1 MSMEAIERAARAYAA
16 QRSALGLAVQAL
28 EGAFAKAREKFMPA
42 IRDRSGQAA
51 TSRRALVDL
60 VEAHP
65 ELFRKPKTLVLSG
78 IRVGFKKAPGAI
90 RIADPDV
97 TVRLIRKHHPDLA
110 DTLIKTT
117 DTVVKSALSTL
128 SAAELKK
135 LGVTVTDT
143 TDQVV
148 AQSTDGEIDKL
159 VEALLK
165 DEPAAPAEV
174 AA

>member
-1 MSMEAIERAARAYAA
+1 MSMEAIERAAAEYATKRDILN
-16 QRSALGLAVQAL
+16 RSVQGLQD
-28 EGAFAKAREKFMPA
+28 AFARAREKFMPA
-42 IRDRSGQAA
+42 IRERSAVAA
-51 TSRRALVDL
+51 TARRALTDL
-60 VEAHP
+60 LEAHP
-65 ELFRKPKTLVLSG
+65 ELFRKPKTIVLSG

-97 TVRLIRKHHPDLA
+97 TVRLIRKHHPELA

-117 DTVVKSALSTL
+117 ETVVKSALATL

-143 TDQVV
+143 TDQAV

-165 DEPAAPAEV
+165 DEPAPAE
-174 AA
+174 AAA